1 MCFELIIEAL
11 QLLEW
16 ATVLQIL
23 KLCGTIAS
31 QPWRDGSASGRIVSK
46 VTNGDGSFCKT
57 DTCLIS
63 DEILWKQADT
73 EHKCRGS
80 MPLRGASIRTEDAR
94 TFFVTSNGDT
104 QTFHLKAASREEC
117 QQWITAL
124 ELAKD

>member
-1 MCFELIIEAL
+1 MGDSPTNTETVWNNRKPTMEGWLCKWTNCFKGYQRRWI
-11 QLLEW
+11 
-16 ATVLQIL
+16 VLQ
-23 KLCGTIAS
+23 
-31 QPWRDGSASGRIVSK
+31 DGHLSYFR
-46 VTNGDGSFCKT
+46 
-57 DTCLIS
+57 
-63 DEILWKQADT
+63 KQADT